1 MNGAMNI
8 KTMTSEEY
16 ANIPTTK
23 AQRIAEAAKQ
33 RELEF
38 LKKRAAVKSTE
49 DTYAYDEESDSNSA
63 FDDGENIDQADDYV
77 AAEPVRA
84 TVPSNSNS
92 ITITLPNQRTEVS
105 LAVYVE
111 GSKQFKLT
119 FTALN
124 VSMNDDCVSILT
136 DGNLHI
142 APPTLSD
149 IELTLDSIK
158 YNVQYLG
165 GSHKFG
171 AYNQITFIR
180 IES

>member
-1 MNGAMNI
+1 MSHI
-8 KTMTSEEY
+8 KSISDTEY
-16 ANIPTTK
+16 ANLPTTK
-23 AQRIAEAAKQ
+23 SQRIAEAAKQ

-38 LKKRAAVKSTE
+38 LRKRASSNNEPADIMS
-49 DTYAYDEESDSNSA
+49 DENSESA
-63 FDDGENIDQADDYV
+63 FDDGENDDIQYQDPTYDNYT
-77 AAEPVRA
+77 AAPSVKQPA
-84 TVPSNSNS
+84 TNQ
-92 ITITLPNQRTEVS
+92 ITITLPNHKTEVS
-105 LAVYVE
+105 LAVYLE
-111 GSKQFKLT
+111 GGKQFKLT

-136 DGNLHI
+136 DGTLHI

-149 IELTLDSIK
+149 IELTLDSVK

-180 IES
+180 VEN